1 MNEKRKPLKDEAGR
15 THASI
20 RLAIVLTFLVML
32 SAMIFGTGQDVYAAG
47 GVPLTQPTPRTASPL

>member
-15 THASI
+15 TLASI
-20 RLAIVLTFLVML
+20 RLAFLLTFLVIL

-47 GVPLTQPTPRTASPL
+47 GGYR